1 MELPLPQPI
10 KPLRN
15 EHNQGFAGNVNA
27 AASRAKGDFIL
38 ILNQDTRAIPLLSD
52 AEIVQQLIR
61 PGWLDAMLAV
71 FDQYPDAGIVGPR
84 LVFPNGAVQSVGGF
98 FGADKGPYHDAL
110 GWSNPLDRRI
120 STTCKVSWITGAAM
134 LIRREDF
141 MALGGLRGHLYRGGY
156 FEDVDL
162 CMRMRFELGKSIYY
176 CADATLVHEVGSTG
190 GNVHFMTNS
199 ATFHRLWDN
208 VIEVDNPFV
217 AVGY

>member
-1 MELPLPQPI
+1 MELPLPNPI

-15 EHNQGFAGNVNA
+15 ERNLGFAGNVNA
-27 AASRAKGDFIL
+27 AAERAKGDYLL
-38 ILNQDTRAIPLLSD
+38 ILNQDCRAVPLASD
-52 AEIVQQLIR
+52 AEIVQQLLR

-71 FDQYPDAGIVGPR
+71 FEQYPDAGIVGPR
-84 LVFPNGAVQSVGGF
+84 LVFPNGTVQSVGGE
-98 FGADKGPYHDAL
+98 FGADKGPIHIAL
-110 GWSNPLDRRI
+110 GWGNPLDRRI
-120 STTCKVSWITGAAM
+120 SATRNVSWITGAAM
-134 LIRREDF
+134 LIRRDDF
-141 MALGGLRGHLYRGGY
+141 MALGGLRGHLYPGGY

-162 CMRMRFELGKSIYY
+162 AMRVRFELGKSIYY

-208 VIEVDNPFV
+208 KIEVDNPFV